1 MLNEIME
8 KLSSKLS
15 KEEVEINMFM
25 RIIQN
30 TCIHLDNYIIYM
42 YYVDLTILHT
52 LIIHN
57 FPGTVSCESYPSVRE
72 CCYQ

>member
-25 RIIQN
+25 MIIQN
-30 TCIHLDNYIIYM
+30 TCIHLVNYMYIIYM
-42 YYVDLTILHT
+42 YA
-52 LIIHN
+52 
-57 FPGTVSCESYPSVRE
+57 CM
-72 CCYQ
+72 